1 MSASGVELFSGSK
14 QKQCIA
20 CKKKVKVS
28 RVVCTAGLSSA
39 E

>member
-1 MSASGVELFSGSK
+1 MSALGVKLFSGGK
-14 QKQCIA
+14 QKQCNA
-20 CKKKVKVS
+20 CRQKIKGS